1 MRVYLFPLTTNRTL
15 LYCQRPRVAT
25 AGKQSLADKITTKA
39 AKLWAGWE
47 KKESGW
53 QKKVVN
59 YGNHALRRIPY
70 EEWGLKSV
78 PPLSARKK
86 ELELKGNDKVELI
99 YPSSIIPT
107 QKAESL
113 VLRLATERQALHKK
127 RLTWCV
133 VGMPITIP
141 FALVPVVPN
150 LPFFYLVYR
159 AWSHWRALAGGNHLE
174 FLVKNKLFKLSPSKL
189 LDDIYNPLLPEKG
202 EKMNLKSIEQTGPL
216 KSEPEVAADELVILT
231 EDHSED
237 IAEALELPE
246 LEVEMERAI
255 WQINQAK
262 KQAKKREEEKTHQA
276 DANKSEKSDKPGK
289 DAEP

>member
-15 LYCQRPRVAT
+15 LYCQRPRVPT
-25 AGKQSLADKITTKA
+25 GGKQSLADKVTTKA

-47 KKESGW
+47 KKDSGW

-78 PPLSARKK
+78 PPVSARKK
-86 ELELKGNDKVELI
+86 ELELKGKEKVELI

-127 RLTWCV
+127 RMTWCFL
-133 VGMPITIP
+133 GMPITIP

-189 LDDIYNPLLPEKG
+189 LDDIYNPLLEKG
-202 EKMNLKSIEQTGPL
+202 EKMNLKSIEQTGSL
-216 KSEPEVAADELVILT
+216 TSEPEVAADEVVILT
-231 EDHSED
+231 QDEGED

-262 KQAKKREEEKTHQA
+262 KQATKREQEKSQQA
-276 DANKSEKSDKPGK
+276 DAKPEKSNKPEK